1 MFFKGN
7 WDKERKGH
15 IIYIRA
21 RNTSSNSYLDIDHW
35 TTGTALANHK
45 ENWQ

>member
-1 MFFKGN
+1 MFFKEN

-21 RNTSSNSYLDIDHW
+21 RNTSSNSHLDIDHR

-45 ENWQ
+45 EN